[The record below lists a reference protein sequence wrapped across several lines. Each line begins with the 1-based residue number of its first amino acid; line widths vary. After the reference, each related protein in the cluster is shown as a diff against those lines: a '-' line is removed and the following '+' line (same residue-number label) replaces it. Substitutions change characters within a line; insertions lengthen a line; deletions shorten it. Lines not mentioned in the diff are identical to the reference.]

1 MSGKDGNHPED
12 SESILSSPNLS
23 QPQEGKVD
31 VGDLIRAVL
40 ADKSALD
47 MLKSAIKADSKH
59 EHSAKADQGPATQ
72 RAIKAHQ
79 PIDPEVIVIEQNPPK
94 KPRWDVTKPGT
105 SSSADD
111 NDHEGVTDT
120 EAYASDDITSAA
132 RWSASE
138 ELSSYLEL
146 VARKPLTN
154 FERKTMCREYPRPN
168 VDAVYTP
175 ELDDYIAALVQGAKA
190 IDKDNRFLQDK
201 VLDITG
207 PLCMMFEH
215 LTAMNDSS
223 TESLTLS
230 QDQVQS
236 LLQAVSY
243 SIRLV
248 GNVSSLISSTRRSAV
263 LNKINNHGSLAS
275 LGKEDY
281 PNAGRKLFGTGFEAR
296 LKARAETAKTLMD
309 AGSAGRGRSQNRFL
323 YRGTSR
329 PFRGSPYRG
338 RGANRAFRYRG
349 TGRFQP
355 RGQPTNPSGGRG
367 RGQQWTPQTPAV

>member
-1 MSGKDGNHPED
+1 MTNVDGNIPQD
-12 SESILSSPNLS
+12 SGSILTSQNLL
-23 QPQEGKVD
+23 QQQEGKVD
-31 VGDLIRAVL
+31 PGDLIRAVL
-40 ADKSALD
+40 ADKSAFD
-47 MLKSAIKADSKH
+47 MLKSAIKADSQN
-59 EHSAKADQGPATQ
+59 AQITKADQGPSTQPRAT
-72 RAIKAHQ
+72 KAQQ
-79 PIDPEVIVIEQNPPK
+79 PLDPEISIIDSNPPK
-94 KPRWDVTKPGT
+94 KPRWDVSNTGTPG
-105 SSSADD
+105 SDD
-111 NDHEGVTDT
+111 RSIDHEDALDT
-120 EAYASDDITSAA
+120 EPLASHDSTSAA
-132 RWSASE
+132 RWAASE
-138 ELSSYLEL
+138 ELSSFLEL

-175 ELDDYIAALVQGAKA
+175 ELDDNIAALVQGAKA

-207 PLCMMFEH
+207 PLCMLFEH
-215 LTAMNDSS
+215 LTPMRDSS
-223 TESLTLS
+223 SKDLTLS

-248 GNVSSLISSTRRSAV
+248 GNASSLISATRRSAV
-263 LNKINNHGSLAS
+263 LNKINNRGSLAS

-281 PNAGRKLFGTGFEAR
+281 PNAGRKLFGAGFEAR
-296 LKARAETAKTLMD
+296 LKARAETAQTLMD
-309 AGSAGRGRSQNRFL
+309 ASSAGRGRSQNRFL

-338 RGANRAFRYRG
+338 RGANRAFRNRG

-355 RGQPTNPSGGRG
+355 RGQPTNFRG
-367 RGQQWTPQTPAV
+367 RGQQWTPQAPTV

>member
-1 MSGKDGNHPED
+1 
-12 SESILSSPNLS
+12 
-23 QPQEGKVD
+23 
-31 VGDLIRAVL
+31 
-40 ADKSALD
+40 
-47 MLKSAIKADSKH
+47 
-59 EHSAKADQGPATQ
+59 
-72 RAIKAHQ
+72 
-79 PIDPEVIVIEQNPPK
+79 
-94 KPRWDVTKPGT
+94 
-105 SSSADD
+105 
-111 NDHEGVTDT
+111 
-120 EAYASDDITSAA
+120 
-132 RWSASE
+132 
-138 ELSSYLEL
+138 
-146 VARKPLTN
+146 
-154 FERKTMCREYPRPN
+154 MCREYPRPN

-215 LTAMNDSS
+215 LTAMSDSS
-223 TESLTLS
+223 PTKDLTLS

-248 GNVSSLISSTRRSAV
+248 GNVSSLISATRRSTV

-281 PNAGRKLFGTGFEAR
+281 PNAGRKLFGVGFEAR

-309 AGSAGRGRSQNRFL
+309 ASSAGRGRSQNRFL

-338 RGANRAFRYRG
+338 RGANRAFRNRG
-349 TGRFQP
+349 TGRFQS
-355 RGQPTNPSGGRG
+355 RGQPTNFRG
-367 RGQQWTPQTPAV
+367 RGQQWTSQALAV